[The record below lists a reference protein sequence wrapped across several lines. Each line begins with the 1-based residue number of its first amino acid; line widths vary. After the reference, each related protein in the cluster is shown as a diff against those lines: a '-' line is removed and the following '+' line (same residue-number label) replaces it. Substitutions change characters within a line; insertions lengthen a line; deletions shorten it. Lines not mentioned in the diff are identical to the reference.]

1 MKERASQ
8 ESIFFFVCVSPG
20 TICHWFSLV
29 AVGIQVQRV
38 RADYASP
45 TSCAAQ
51 SSATACAP
59 LAGCGAHC
67 MERVLCPLR
76 CAVLQPQGAQC
87 FHSSP
92 LRPTCCVLQ
101 HMTAGR
107 WANAL
112 AGGLLRHTSEACEV
126 RGPVL
131 SYRHAVSSRAGPT
144 TQQHAQL
151 VDSQRC
157 CTTVVPFSFPLS
169 Q

>member
-1 MKERASQ
+1 MPHPQAVQHKAQLQLAHRW
-8 ESIFFFVCVSPG
+8 PG
-20 TICHWFSLV
+20 AGH
-29 AVGIQVQRV
+29 
-38 RADYASP
+38 
-45 TSCAAQ
+45 
-51 SSATACAP
+51 TAW
-59 LAGCGAHC
+59 
-67 MERVLCPLR
+67 ERVLCPLR

-131 SYRHAVSSRAGPT
+131 SCRHAVSSRAGPT

-157 CTTVVPFSFPLS
+157 CTTVVSIFFSIIPIRSPL
-169 Q
+169 